1 LSFLQAFYPAAY
13 DNALEF
19 EKSNTDEAGME
30 IFKAREKFRL
40 GLKIPDYFFK
50 IAAWEKCFLTITP
63 PAACTMPYFK
73 CTFVDEQGHYS
84 DREHYAESKAEL
96 RASLAGSDEKLIGV
110 RRLWFKE
117 FSLGKMFRKKIGYSE
132 FLLFNQEMI
141 TLLKAGIPMI
151 RALEIIIEN
160 TRVSN
165 LREIIS
171 KAAGSIRNG
180 MQISEAFSSA
190 QIPFNKIYKAS
201 LLAGEKSGHLEQIL
215 EKFNIYLGKLTNL
228 RRKIV
233 GSLTYPV
240 ILLLFMIAMV
250 LVISVFVIPK
260 FATFFADMEA
270 QLPPLTLL
278 FIALTESLKENIVL
292 LTALAITIFAV
303 VKLIERTNPRVIVFD
318 QLKIRIPFIGRVIHE
333 NAIAVFARTLAI
345 LISGGIP
352 VPDAA
357 EIAVET
363 FANKYYYSKMAAV
376 PEKIRQGNL
385 LSGVLEEIAVIPR
398 ILVEM
403 VRVGETSGNLM
414 AVLDESADYY
424 ERSIDNKINTLIS
437 LIEPVIIIALGLVV
451 AMMLVSVY
459 LPIFSIIRVVQ

>member
-1 LSFLQAFYPAAY
+1 
-13 DNALEF
+13 
-19 EKSNTDEAGME
+19 
-30 IFKAREKFRL
+30 
-40 GLKIPDYFFK
+40 
-50 IAAWEKCFLTITP
+50 
-63 PAACTMPYFK
+63 MPYYR
-73 CTFVDEQGHYS
+73 CTFVDERGHYS
-84 DREHYAESKAEL
+84 SREHYAENKAEI
-96 RASLAGSDEKLIGV
+96 RASLAGSDEKLIAI
-110 RRLWFKE
+110 RNLWFKD
-117 FSLGKMFRKKIGYSE
+117 FSLQKLFKRKIGYTE
-132 FLLFNQEMI
+132 FLLFNQELI
-141 TLLKAGIPMI
+141 ALLKAGIPMI
-151 RALEIIIEN
+151 RALEIIIQN

-171 KAAGSIRNG
+171 KAAGNIRNG

-215 EKFNIYLGKLTNL
+215 EKFNIYLNKLTNL

-250 LVISVFVIPK
+250 LVISIFVIPK
-260 FATFFADMEA
+260 FATFFADLEA

-278 FIALTESLKENIVL
+278 FIAFTQYLRENIVL
-292 LTALAITIFAV
+292 FIALGISAFV
-303 VKLIERTNPRVIVFD
+303 FVKVLERYNPRVIIID
-318 QLKIRIPFIGRVIHE
+318 QLKIKIPFIGRVMHE

-352 VPDAA
+352 VPDAT

-363 FANKYYYSKMAAV
+363 FANKYYYSKICAV

-385 LSGVLEEIAVIPR
+385 LSGVFDEIAIIPR

-403 VRVGETSGNLM
+403 IRVGETSGNLM

-424 ERSIDNKINTLIS
+424 ERSIDSKINALIS
-437 LIEPVIIIALGLVV
+437 LIEPVIIIALGMVV
-451 AMMLVSVY
+451 ALMLVSVY

>member
-1 LSFLQAFYPAAY
+1 
-13 DNALEF
+13 
-19 EKSNTDEAGME
+19 
-30 IFKAREKFRL
+30 
-40 GLKIPDYFFK
+40 
-50 IAAWEKCFLTITP
+50 
-63 PAACTMPYFK
+63 MPYYR

-84 DREHYAESKAEL
+84 IREHYAENKAEL
-96 RASLAGSDEKLIGV
+96 RAALTGIDEKLIGI
-110 RRLWFKE
+110 RSLWFKG
-117 FSLGKMFRKKIGYSE
+117 FSLQRLFKRKIGYTE

-141 TLLKAGIPMI
+141 SLLKAGIPMI
-151 RALEIIIEN
+151 RALEIIIQN
-160 TRVSN
+160 TRISN

-180 MQISEAFSSA
+180 MQVSEAFSSA
-190 QIPFNKIYKAS
+190 RIPFNKIYKAS
-201 LLAGEKSGHLEQIL
+201 LLAGEKSGHLEQVL
-215 EKFNIYLGKLTNL
+215 EKFNIYLSKLTSL

-233 GSLTYPV
+233 GSLTYPA
-240 ILLLFMIAMV
+240 ILLIFMVAMV
-250 LVISVFVIPK
+250 LVVSIFVIPK
-260 FATFFADMEA
+260 FATFFADLEA
-270 QLPPLTLL
+270 QLPPMTLL
-278 FIALTESLKENIVL
+278 FIALTEFLRENIVL
-292 LTALAITIFAV
+292 FTVLAIMAFV
-303 VKLIERTNPRVIVFD
+303 GVKLLEHYNPRVIIID
-318 QLKIRIPFIGRVIHE
+318 QFKIKMPFIGRVIHE

-357 EIAVET
+357 DIAVET
-363 FANKYYYSKMAAV
+363 FANKYYYSKIRDL

-385 LSGVLEEIAVIPR
+385 LSEVLDEIAIIPR

-424 ERSIDNKINTLIS
+424 ERSIDSKINTLIS

-459 LPIFSIIRVVQ
+459 LPIFSIIRVVR

>member
-1 LSFLQAFYPAAY
+1 
-13 DNALEF
+13 
-19 EKSNTDEAGME
+19 
-30 IFKAREKFRL
+30 
-40 GLKIPDYFFK
+40 
-50 IAAWEKCFLTITP
+50 
-63 PAACTMPYFK
+63 MPYYR
-73 CTFVDEQGHYS
+73 CTFVNEQGHYS
-84 DREHYAESKAEL
+84 SREHYAENKTEL
-96 RASLAGSDEKLIGV
+96 RAALAGIDEKLIAI
-110 RRLWFKE
+110 RNLWYKD
-117 FSLGKMFRKKIGYSE
+117 FSLQKLFKRKIGYTE
-132 FLLFNQEMI
+132 FLLFNQELI

-160 TRVSN
+160 TRISS

-171 KAAGSIRNG
+171 KAAGNIRNG
-180 MQISEAFSSA
+180 MQISEAFASP
-190 QIPFNKIYKAS
+190 QIPFHKIYKAS

-215 EKFNIYLGKLTNL
+215 EKFNIYLTKLTNL

-233 GSLTYPV
+233 GSLTYPA

-250 LVISVFVIPK
+250 MVISIFVIPK
-260 FATFFADMEA
+260 FTSFFTDLEA

-278 FIALTESLKENIVL
+278 FIFLTQSLRENIVL
-292 LTALAITIFAV
+292 FIVLAIVVFMA
-303 VKLIERTNPRVIVFD
+303 VKLLERFDPRVIIID
-318 QLKIRIPFIGRVIHE
+318 QLKIKMPFIGRVFHE

-363 FANKYYYSKMAAV
+363 FANKYYYSKVLAL

-385 LSGVLEEIAVIPR
+385 LSQVLAEIAIIPR
-398 ILVEM
+398 ILVEL

-414 AVLDESADYY
+414 AVLDESAEYY

>member
-1 LSFLQAFYPAAY
+1 
-13 DNALEF
+13 
-19 EKSNTDEAGME
+19 
-30 IFKAREKFRL
+30 
-40 GLKIPDYFFK
+40 
-50 IAAWEKCFLTITP
+50 
-63 PAACTMPYFK
+63 MPYYR
-73 CTFVDEQGHYS
+73 CTFVDEHGHYQP
-84 DREHYAESKAEL
+84 RQHYAENKAQL
-96 RASLAGSDEKLIGV
+96 KTALAGSEDKLIAV
-110 RRLWFKE
+110 RRLWFKD
-117 FSLGKMFRKKIGYSE
+117 FSLQKTFKHKIGYTE

-160 TRVSN
+160 TRASN
-165 LREIIS
+165 LREIV
-171 KAAGSIRNG
+171 KQAAVNIRNG
-180 MQISEAFSSA
+180 MQISEAFASA

-215 EKFNIYLGKLTNL
+215 EKFNIYLSKLANL

-233 GSLTYPV
+233 GSLTYPI

-260 FATFFADMEA
+260 FATFFSDMEA
-270 QLPPLTLL
+270 QLPPLTML
-278 FIALTESLKENIVL
+278 FISFTEYLRANIVL
-292 LTALAITIFAV
+292 LLTLAVAIYAAI
-303 VKLIERTNPRVIVFD
+303 KLIERLNPRIIIID
-318 QLKIRIPFIGRVIHE
+318 QLKIKTPFIGRVIHE

-363 FANKYYYSKMAAV
+363 FANKSYYSKMAAV

-385 LSGVLEEIAVIPR
+385 LSGVLEEIAMIPR

-424 ERSIDNKINTLIS
+424 ERSIDSKINTLIS

>member
-1 LSFLQAFYPAAY
+1 
-13 DNALEF
+13 
-19 EKSNTDEAGME
+19 
-30 IFKAREKFRL
+30 
-40 GLKIPDYFFK
+40 
-50 IAAWEKCFLTITP
+50 
-63 PAACTMPYFK
+63 
-73 CTFVDEQGHYS
+73 
-84 DREHYAESKAEL
+84 
-96 RASLAGSDEKLIGV
+96 
-110 RRLWFKE
+110 
-117 FSLGKMFRKKIGYSE
+117 MFNRKIGYTE

-141 TLLKAGIPMI
+141 ALLKAGVPLI

-171 KAAGSIRNG
+171 KAAGSIRSG
-180 MQISEAFSSA
+180 MQISEAFSST

-215 EKFNIYLGKLTNL
+215 EKFNIYLSKLTNL

-233 GSLTYPV
+233 GSLTYPI

-260 FATFFADMEA
+260 FASFFADMDA
-270 QLPPLTLL
+270 QLPSLTLF
-278 FIALTESLKENIVL
+278 FIALTEFLRENIVL
-292 LTALAITIFAV
+292 LSALVIAAFAA
-303 VKLIERTNPRVIVFD
+303 VKLLERANPRVIIID
-318 QLKIRIPFIGRVIHE
+318 QLKIKMPFVGRVIHE

-352 VPDAA
+352 VPEAA

-363 FANKYYYSKMAAV
+363 FANKYYYSKMGAV

-385 LSGVLEEIAVIPR
+385 LSGVLEEIAIIPR

-414 AVLDESADYY
+414 SVLDESADYY
-424 ERSIDNKINTLIS
+424 ERSIDSKINTLIS
-437 LIEPVIIIALGLVV
+437 LIEPVIIIALGLLV

>member
-1 LSFLQAFYPAAY
+1 
-13 DNALEF
+13 
-19 EKSNTDEAGME
+19 
-30 IFKAREKFRL
+30 
-40 GLKIPDYFFK
+40 
-50 IAAWEKCFLTITP
+50 
-63 PAACTMPYFK
+63 
-73 CTFVDEQGHYS
+73 V
-84 DREHYAESKAEL
+84 
-96 RASLAGSDEKLIGV
+96 
-110 RRLWFKE
+110 
-117 FSLGKMFRKKIGYSE
+117 
-132 FLLFNQEMI
+132 
-141 TLLKAGIPMI
+141 I
-151 RALEIIIEN
+151 RALEIIIQN

-171 KAAGSIRNG
+171 KAAGNIRNG
-180 MQISEAFSSA
+180 MQISEAFSST

-215 EKFNIYLGKLTNL
+215 EKFNIYLSKLTSL

-233 GSLTYPV
+233 GSLTYPA

-260 FATFFADMEA
+260 FATFFEDLEA

-278 FIALTESLKENIVL
+278 FIVFTQYLRENIILFTVL
-292 LTALAITIFAV
+292 IITAFV
-303 VKLIERTNPRVIVFD
+303 VIKLLERYNPRVIIID
-318 QLKIRIPFIGRVIHE
+318 QFKLKMPFIGRVIHE

-352 VPDAA
+352 VPDAT

-363 FANKYYYSKMAAV
+363 FANKYYYSKIRAV

-385 LSGVLEEIAVIPR
+385 LSGVLEEIAIIPR

-403 VRVGETSGNLM
+403 IRVGETSGNLM

-424 ERSIDNKINTLIS
+424 ERSIDSKINTLIS
-437 LIEPVIIIALGLVV
+437 LIEPVIIIVLGMVV
-451 AMMLVSVY
+451 ALMLVSVY

>member
-1 LSFLQAFYPAAY
+1 
-13 DNALEF
+13 
-19 EKSNTDEAGME
+19 
-30 IFKAREKFRL
+30 
-40 GLKIPDYFFK
+40 
-50 IAAWEKCFLTITP
+50 
-63 PAACTMPYFK
+63 MPYYR

-84 DREHYAESKAEL
+84 AREHYAENKAEL
-96 RASLAGSDEKLIGV
+96 RASLSGIDEKLIGI
-110 RRLWFKE
+110 RNLWLKD
-117 FSLGKMFRKKIGYSE
+117 FSLQKLFKRKIGYTE

-141 TLLKAGIPMI
+141 ALLKAGIPMI
-151 RALEIIIEN
+151 RALEIIIQN
-160 TRVSN
+160 TRISL

-171 KAAGSIRNG
+171 KAAANIRNG
-180 MQISEAFSSA
+180 MQISEAFASV

-201 LLAGEKSGHLEQIL
+201 LMAGEKSGHLEQIL
-215 EKFNIYLGKLTNL
+215 EKFNIYLSKLTNL

-250 LVISVFVIPK
+250 LVISIFVIPK
-260 FATFFADMEA
+260 FATFFEDLEA

-278 FIALTESLKENIVL
+278 FIALTQYLKENIVL
-292 LTALAITIFAV
+292 FTVLVIMAFMV
-303 VKLIERTNPRVIVFD
+303 VKLLEHYNPRVIIID
-318 QLKIRIPFIGRVIHE
+318 QVKLNMPFIGRVMHE

-345 LISGGIP
+345 LLSGGIP

-363 FANKYYYSKMAAV
+363 FANRYYYSKISAV

-385 LSGVLEEIAVIPR
+385 LSDVLDKISIIPR

-403 VRVGETSGNLM
+403 VRVGETSGNLT
-414 AVLDESADYY
+414 AVLDESAEYY
-424 ERSIDNKINTLIS
+424 ERSIDSKINILIS

>member
-1 LSFLQAFYPAAY
+1 
-13 DNALEF
+13 
-19 EKSNTDEAGME
+19 
-30 IFKAREKFRL
+30 
-40 GLKIPDYFFK
+40 
-50 IAAWEKCFLTITP
+50 
-63 PAACTMPYFK
+63 MPYYR

-84 DREHYAESKAEL
+84 DREHYAENLTEL
-96 RASLAGSDEKLIGV
+96 KASLAGIDEKLIGI
-110 RRLWFKE
+110 RNLWFKD
-117 FSLGKMFRKKIGYSE
+117 FSLQKLFNRKIGYTE

-141 TLLKAGIPMI
+141 ALLKAGIPMI

-160 TRVSN
+160 TRISL

-171 KAAGSIRNG
+171 KAAGNIRNG

-201 LLAGEKSGHLEQIL
+201 LLAGERSGHLEQIL
-215 EKFNIYLGKLTNL
+215 EKFNIYLSKLTNL

-233 GSLTYPV
+233 GSLTYPI
-240 ILLLFMIAMV
+240 ILLLFMFVMV

-260 FATFFADMEA
+260 FAVFFENLDA
-270 QLPPLTLL
+270 QLPPLTML
-278 FIALTESLKENIVL
+278 FIALTQSLRENIVL
-292 LTALAITIFAV
+292 FTALVILAFMSI
-303 VKLIERTNPRVIVFD
+303 KLLEYYNPRVIIID
-318 QLKIRIPFIGRVIHE
+318 QAKIRMPFIGRVMHE

-345 LISGGIP
+345 LLSGGIP
-352 VPDAA
+352 VPDAT
-357 EIAVET
+357 EIAIET
-363 FANKYYYSKMAAV
+363 FDNRYYYSKIRAI

-385 LSGVLEEIAVIPR
+385 LSGVLDEIAIIPR

-403 VRVGETSGNLM
+403 IRVGETSGNLT

-424 ERSIDNKINTLIS
+424 ERSIDSKINTLIS
-437 LIEPVIIIALGLVV
+437 LIEPVIIIALGIVI

>member
-1 LSFLQAFYPAAY
+1 
-13 DNALEF
+13 
-19 EKSNTDEAGME
+19 
-30 IFKAREKFRL
+30 
-40 GLKIPDYFFK
+40 
-50 IAAWEKCFLTITP
+50 
-63 PAACTMPYFK
+63 MPYYR
-73 CTFVDEQGHYS
+73 CTFVNEQGHYS
-84 DREHYAESKAEL
+84 SREHYAENKTEL
-96 RASLAGSDEKLIGV
+96 RAALAGIDEKLVAI
-110 RRLWFKE
+110 RNLWYKD
-117 FSLGKMFRKKIGYSE
+117 FSLQKLFKRKIGYNE
-132 FLLFNQEMI
+132 FLLFNQELI

-160 TRVSN
+160 TRISS

-171 KAAGSIRNG
+171 KAAGNIRNG
-180 MQISEAFSSA
+180 MQISDAFASP
-190 QIPFNKIYKAS
+190 QIPFHKIYKAS

-215 EKFNIYLGKLTNL
+215 EKFNMYLTKLTNL

-233 GSLTYPV
+233 GSLTYPA

-250 LVISVFVIPK
+250 MVISIFVIPK
-260 FATFFADMEA
+260 FTSFFADLEA
-270 QLPPLTLL
+270 QLPPLTLMFIFLTQSLRENIAL
-278 FIALTESLKENIVL
+278 FIVL
-292 LTALAITIFAV
+292 AV
-303 VKLIERTNPRVIVFD
+303 AVFMAVKLLERFDPRVIIID
-318 QLKIRIPFIGRVIHE
+318 QLKIKMPFIGRVFHE

-357 EIAVET
+357 DIAVET
-363 FANKYYYSKMAAV
+363 FANKYYYSKVRAL

-385 LSGVLEEIAVIPR
+385 LSQVLAEIAIIPR
-398 ILVEM
+398 ILVEL

-414 AVLDESADYY
+414 AVLDESAEYY